1 MKLDEWSK
9 VILSYYN
16 YIEKSVRAID
26 KYVLDKCVYTSYFD
40 CGLNFDIEKRV
51 EKVGEMIDKK
61 RRFINLKVIIE
72 KALSEIDEKHQ
83 KILILF
89 YFDNLSCEK
98 IAELLGVNLRTIF
111 RYKNS
116 ALVSF
121 SRALSRNG
129 FKEDFFNENYKKDR
143 WLFLTNSCE
152 TKDGKIR
159 KVNEYRLISSIY
171 SRLS

>member
-1 MKLDEWSK
+1 
-9 VILSYYN
+9 
-16 YIEKSVRAID
+16 
-26 KYVLDKCVYTSYFD
+26 
-40 CGLNFDIEKRV
+40 
-51 EKVGEMIDKK
+51 MIDKK

-89 YFDNLSCEK
+89 YFDNISCEK
-98 IAELLGVNLRTIF
+98 IAELLGVNLRTVF

-116 ALVSF
+116 ALASF

-152 TKDGKIR
+152 TKDGKFR